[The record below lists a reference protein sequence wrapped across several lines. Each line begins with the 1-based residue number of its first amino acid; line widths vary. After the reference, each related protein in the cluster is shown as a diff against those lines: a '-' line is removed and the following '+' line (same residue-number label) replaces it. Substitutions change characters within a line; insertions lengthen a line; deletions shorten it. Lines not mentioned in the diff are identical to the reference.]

1 MLSSIH
7 KVVEHQDE
15 IDRLE
20 INLIWFNDINERVV
34 WLIIWKIRERI
45 FDLSIEWK
53 NIECKSI
60 QDIIIVIKLA
70 IHIDKDFSSIE
81 DLSSYILGLKFQN
94 IEGLFLNNEIQK
106 KDFLLWIKK
115 FLSSTPNIKF
125 SDRIISKK

>member
-20 INLIWFNDINERVV
+20 INLIWLNDINERVV

-70 IHIDKDFSSIE
+70 IHIDNDFNSIE
-81 DLSSYILGLKFQN
+81 DLSSYILGLNFQN

-106 KDFLLWIKK
+106 EDFLIWIKK
-115 FLSSTPNIKF
+115 FLNSVPDIKF
-125 SDRIISKK
+125 SDRIINTK